1 MSEPAV
7 TISEAKRL
15 MRLVNVEALKKRLG
29 ESGGEVIPYNE
40 LLRTCESMGVARTSD
55 EAAAFARAL
64 DETGVV
70 LLFRDKVYLHPDK
83 VICFVLFCFVWFDH
97 LSASVLG
104 RTFSG

>member
-1 MSEPAV
+1 MA
-7 TISEAKRL
+7 EAKRL
-15 MRLVNVEALKKRLG
+15 MRLVNVKALMKKLG

-40 LLRTCESMGVARTSD
+40 LLHTCESMGVTRTSD

-83 VICFVLFCFVWFDH
+83 VIFFSWLSQCFSFGNFP
-97 LSASVLG
+97 G
-104 RTFSG
+104 